1 MLKSRFK
8 NLHKTQKAALAA
20 LFIIGVF
27 YSGFLFGRGDISVGS
42 TQGRPASFNLFWRVW
57 DLLGEKY
64 DGELDHSKLIYGA
77 ISGLVKATGDDYSAF
92 YTPEETEALQEDL
105 SGNFEG
111 IGAELTVKES
121 KIMIVAPLSGSPAE
135 QAGLKA
141 GDEII
146 KIDGKEAIGLS
157 LQEAVSKIRG
167 PKGSTVNLTVQ
178 SGEEKSRDVK
188 ITRDTINVSSVKW
201 SEKDGVGY
209 IQLTRF
215 AEDTYGLLQ
224 QAEAELTGKGI
235 TKYVID
241 LRNNPG
247 GYLDVSVD
255 VASEFMD
262 SGAVVIEKNRKGL
275 SKTKSAKPGGKLAD
289 SKYEILILVNEGSAS
304 ASEIVAG
311 AVKDNKRGTI
321 AGEKT
326 FGKGSV
332 QELLNLDG
340 GATLKITTAR
350 WYTPNGTNIS
360 EQGIEP
366 DVKMVPLS
374 EDESEGTDSQLD
386 QALEYVRAR

>member
-1 MLKSRFK
+1 M
-8 NLHKTQKAALAA
+8 
-20 LFIIGVF
+20 F